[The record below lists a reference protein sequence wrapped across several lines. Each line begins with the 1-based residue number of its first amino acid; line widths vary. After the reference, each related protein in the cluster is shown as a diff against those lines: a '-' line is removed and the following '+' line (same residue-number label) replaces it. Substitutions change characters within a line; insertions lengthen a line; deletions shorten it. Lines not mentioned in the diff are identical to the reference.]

1 MNLLVRKLLKYYT
14 LRQLSALTR
23 RHKYKAATI
32 TVASIGAACLAHT
45 ALQRRKEFDLREK
58 VILITGGSRGLG
70 LIMAREFLRAGAKI
84 AICARDVA
92 ELECA
97 KADLAAPDNR
107 ILTIPCDITMPFEVE
122 AMIQAIRT
130 HYGRIDVLVNNA
142 GLINVGPMEAMTHAD
157 FQDAMQTNYQ
167 AALATILAVLPEMRA
182 RQAGRI
188 VNIASIGGKISV
200 PHLLPYSVSKFALVG
215 LSEGLRAEL
224 KKDGIFVTT
233 VCPGLMRTGS
243 PRNATFKGQHR
254 AEYAWFSI
262 SDALPLLSMSA
273 ESAARRIVR
282 ACRYGEAEVIL
293 SLPAKLATKMHGL
306 FPGLTA
312 DFLGMINNLL
322 PAPGGIG
329 TAHAT
334 GQESE
339 SAVSPSWLTTL
350 NEQAAQDN
358 NQIH

>member
-23 RHKYKAATI
+23 RHKYKVGAI
-32 TVASIGAACLAHT
+32 TVAGIGAACLAHT
-45 ALQRRKEFDLREK
+45 ALQRRKEFELREK
-58 VILITGGSRGLG
+58 VVLITGGSRGLG
-70 LIMAREFLRAGAKI
+70 LVMAREFLRAGAKL

-92 ELECA
+92 ELEHA
-97 KADLAAPDNR
+97 KADLGAPDNR
-107 ILTIPCDITMPFEVE
+107 VLTVPCDVTMPFEVE
-122 AMIQAIRT
+122 AMIQTIRT

-142 GLINVGPMEAMTHAD
+142 GLINVGSMEAMTHAD

-200 PHLLPYSVSKFALVG
+200 PHFLPYSVSKFALVG

-224 KKDGIFVTT
+224 KKDNIYVTT
-233 VCPGLMRTGS
+233 ICPGLMRTGS
-243 PRNATFKGQHR
+243 TRNATFKGQHR

-262 SDALPLLSMSA
+262 SDALPLLAMSA
-273 ESAARRIVR
+273 ERAARRIVT

-293 SLPAKLATKMHGL
+293 SLQAKLAATMHGI

-312 DFLGMINNLL
+312 DLLGVINGLL
-322 PAPGGIG
+322 PAPDGIG
-329 TAHAT
+329 TVHAR
-334 GQESE
+334 GKQSE
-339 SAVSPSWLTTL
+339 SALSPSWLTTL
-350 NEQAAQDN
+350 SDQATQEN